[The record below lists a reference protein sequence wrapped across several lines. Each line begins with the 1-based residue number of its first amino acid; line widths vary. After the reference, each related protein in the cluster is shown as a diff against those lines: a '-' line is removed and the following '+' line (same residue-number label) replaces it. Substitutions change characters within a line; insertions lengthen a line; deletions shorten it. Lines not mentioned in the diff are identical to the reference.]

1 MTASAYMIEDDV
13 GLVERR
19 SYTSTE
25 PLPLESGATLAPYT
39 LAYETYGSLDQA
51 RSNAILIM
59 HALSGDAHAAGR
71 HHPTDRKPGWWDA
84 MIGPSKAFDTD
95 RYFVI
100 CANVIGGCQ
109 GSTGPSSID
118 PRTGRRYNLRFP
130 VITISDMVNAQ
141 ARLLDYLG
149 IDQLLAVIGGSMG
162 GMQVLQF
169 AVNFPD
175 RVRLAVA
182 LSTAARSSAQAIA
195 WSTIGRRAIMADPRW
210 RNGDYA
216 PDAPPVDGLSIARM
230 IGHMTYMSEER
241 LEWRF
246 DRQLQDTQG
255 FNYTLQREFAV
266 ESYLD
271 YQGRSFVDR
280 FDANSY
286 LYITKA
292 LDYWDLTRGGRSL
305 SRVLARTEARFVVAS
320 FSSDWLYP
328 PAESEAIVG
337 ALRDANRPVVYH
349 ALPSPLGHDA
359 FLLEYETLTPLLAEE
374 LERVYEM

>member
-1 MTASAYMIEDDV
+1 MIGEDV

-19 SYTSTE
+19 TYTSTE
-25 PLPLESGATLAPYT
+25 PLLLESGATLAPIT
-39 LAYETYGSLDQA
+39 LAYETYGRLNRA
-51 RSNAILIM
+51 RSNVILIM

-84 MIGPSKAFDTD
+84 MIGPGKAFDTD
-95 RYFVI
+95 RFYVV

-109 GSTGPSSID
+109 GSTGPNSID
-118 PRTGRRYNLRFP
+118 PRTARRYNLRFP

-141 ARLLDYLG
+141 VRLLDHLG
-149 IDQLLAVIGGSMG
+149 IDQVLAVIGGSMG

-169 AVNFPD
+169 AVSYPD

-182 LSTAARSSAQAIA
+182 LATTARSSAQAIA
-195 WSTIGRRAIMADPRW
+195 WSTIGRRAIMSDPRW
-210 RNGDYA
+210 KNGEYA
-216 PDAPPVDGLSIARM
+216 PDEPPADGLAIARM
-230 IGHMTYMSEER
+230 IGHMTYVSDER
-241 LEWRF
+241 LDWRF

-255 FNYTLQREFAV
+255 INYTLQREFAV

-292 LDYWDLTRGGRSL
+292 MDYWDLTRSGRSL
-305 SRVLARTEARFVVAS
+305 TRVFEHTHAHFLLAS
-320 FSSDWLYP
+320 FTSDWLYP
-328 PAESEAIVG
+328 PSESEKIVESLQAAG
-337 ALRDANRPVVYH
+337 RDVTYH
-349 ALPSPLGHDA
+349 ALPSSLGHDA
-359 FLLEYETLTPLLAEE
+359 FLLEYEALTPLLEE
-374 LERVYEM
+374 ALEREYVGDLG